1 MSDEVERVS
10 AHGDPI
16 VKYCAV
22 CGVEFDEHVSSNK
35 WFRCDSCDSVIQVKN
50 KNSSNNGN
58 SED

>member
-22 CGVEFDEHVSSNK
+22 CGVEFDENVSSNK